1 MFSSLIEG
9 EDLKIS
15 LLPSKMAEQG
25 FVVTVNLGSCSVK
38 NTGVLVAVNQFYW
51 LKPTVE

>member
-1 MFSSLIEG
+1 MFCSLIEG

-25 FVVTVNLGSCSVK
+25 FVVTVNLSSCSVK

-51 LKPTVE
+51 LKPTVD

>member
-15 LLPSKMAEQG
+15 LLPSKMVEQG
-25 FVVTVNLGSCSVK
+25 FVVTVNLGSFSVK
-38 NTGVLVAVNQFYW
+38 NTGELVVVNRFYW